1 MHFNSADISDRL
13 PESTHISRRRLEFS
27 RLKLLE
33 IRMVLFYKSLGAISL
48 GEISSRKKD
57 LSEKVC

>member
-33 IRMVLFYKSLGAISL
+33 IRMVLFYKSLG
-48 GEISSRKKD
+48 EISSRKKG